1 MSIQSSSLGVHP
13 FSISPTLTPSC
24 YILPNILVIFVLSP
38 SLSLS
43 LSLWEVEVVPVN
55 MGRKCSHCGNVGHNS
70 RTCITFRGAF
80 SGGLKLFGVQL
91 DLSVVSMK
99 KSFSMDCLYPSSSSS
114 SSPSSS
120 LSSSRISL
128 DENSDR
134 TTFGYLSD
142 GLIGRPQERKKGN

>member
-1 MSIQSSSLGVHP
+1 M
-13 FSISPTLTPSC
+13 
-24 YILPNILVIFVLSP
+24 
-38 SLSLS
+38 
-43 LSLWEVEVVPVN
+43 N

-70 RTCITFRGAF
+70 RTCTTYRGTF

-91 DLSVVSMK
+91 DLSSLSVVAMK

-142 GLIGRPQERKKGN
+142 GLIGRPQERKKGNQVSHILYFSKFSHQFTSNYFTTKVTLFFFFTNL